1 MTTPPN
7 SLEEVYFHLMGLGSD
22 VERSRWIEG
31 NLGDKPELREAV
43 LKLLEG
49 SKVKGILDETDP
61 PLLQAGR
68 LISDLS
74 GEEIGPYFLIKLL
87 GSGGMGDVYLARER
101 EPVERSVAIKLLRLD
116 VNIQADMKRFLRERQ
131 IMGGFQHP
139 NIAQIFTA
147 GSSPDGY
154 SYIVM
159 EHVEGT
165 DLITTAGRG
174 RCHCESG
181 SSYSC
186 SVVER

>member
-1 MTTPPN
+1 MMSTPPN
-7 SLEEVYFHLMGLGSD
+7 SLEDVYLHLIGLGSD
-22 VERSRWIEG
+22 GERAEWIYE
-31 NLGDKPELREAV
+31 NLGGKPALREEV
-43 LKLLEG
+43 LKLLAAG
-49 SKVKGILDETDP
+49 KVKGILDETDP

-68 LISDLS
+68 LIRDLS
-74 GEEIGPYFLIKLL
+74 GEEIGPYLLIKPL
-87 GSGGMGDVYLARER
+87 GSGGMGDVYLAHER
-101 EPVERSVAIKLLRLD
+101 EPVARPVAIKLLRLD

-147 GSSPDGY
+147 GLSPDGY
-154 SYIVM
+154 SYI
-159 EHVEGT
+159 
-165 DLITTAGRG
+165 TTAGSG